1 MNINV
6 KTKGGYNMFDYNNEN
21 ELLSIEQ
28 LCEKLFISRTTAYKL
43 LQSGEIKS
51 FKLGSYKI
59 PVKFVDEYIQNKL
72 KANVDIKS

>member
-1 MNINV
+1 
-6 KTKGGYNMFDYNNEN
+6 MFNYDNEN

-51 FKLGSYKI
+51 FKLGTYKI
-59 PVKFVDEYIQNKL
+59 PAKSVDEYIQNKL
-72 KANVDIKS
+72 KSRC